1 MISRRDLITGGA
13 FGAAAGASIDG
24 AAQTDPRVAD
34 ELLRLRRQ
42 AELVVEQLRQ
52 ANSGCFTG
60 ACDAVTR
67 VRDAATLFLR
77 SSHKYPD
84 QIDVAPDVFTD
95 LYDWHVRNRQ
105 PLTLGRLAD
114 GRYTLLF
121 MFTTIVLR
129 ADATAGFV
137 SAPYDVR

>member
-1 MISRRDLITGGA
+1 MISRRDVLTGGV
-13 FGAAAGASIDG
+13 FGAAVGHAGDAS
-24 AAQTDPRVAD
+24 AQSDPRVAD
-34 ELLRLRRQ
+34 ELARLRRQ
-42 AELVVEQLRQ
+42 NELLVAEVRQ

-60 ACDAVTR
+60 TCDAVTR
-67 VRDAATLFLR
+67 VREAATLFLR
-77 SSHKYPD
+77 ASQKYPD

-95 LYDWHVRNRQ
+95 VYDWHVRNRQ

-121 MFTTIVLR
+121 MFTTLVLR
-129 ADATAGFV
+129 PDATAGFI

>member
-1 MISRRDLITGGA
+1 MISRRDVLTGGV
-13 FGAAAGASIDG
+13 FGAAVGHAGDA
-24 AAQTDPRVAD
+24 AAQSDPRVAD
-34 ELLRLRRQ
+34 ELSRLRRQ
-42 AELVVEQLRQ
+42 NELVLAEVRQ

-60 ACDAVTR
+60 TCDAVAR
-67 VRDAATLFLR
+67 VREAATLFLR

-129 ADATAGFV
+129 ADATAGFI
-137 SAPYDVR
+137 SAPYDIR